1 MKLNMLLQLQ
11 RTVAVVRK
19 EAPELPT
26 QQLHVFMVVALDE
39 GLTTKDI
46 EKRCGMTNASASRNT
61 QALYKMAGAG
71 RLGLGWLTWEPSMQD
86 GRVRQVYLSPKGKEI
101 LALIEAAMS
110 TD

>member
-1 MKLNMLLQLQ
+1 MKLSTLLQLQ
-11 RTVAVVRK
+11 RMVAAVRK

-26 QQLHVFMVVALDE
+26 QQLHVFVTVALNE

-71 RLGLGWLTWEPSMQD
+71 REGLGWLNWEPSLMD
-86 GRVRQVYLSPKGKEI
+86 GRVREVYLSDKGKEV
-101 LALIEAAMS
+101 LAKIDAAIQA
-110 TD
+110 D